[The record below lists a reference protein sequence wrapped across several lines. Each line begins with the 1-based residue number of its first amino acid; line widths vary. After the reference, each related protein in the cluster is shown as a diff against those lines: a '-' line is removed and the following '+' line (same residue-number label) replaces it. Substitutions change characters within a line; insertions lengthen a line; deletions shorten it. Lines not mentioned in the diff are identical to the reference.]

1 MKAVILTRVSSKE
14 QEDRLSLDAQNTRL
28 TEYVKRKNLEVINS
42 FQIVESSTKGDR
54 KKFRE
59 VLEFCKK
66 QKETIALLADAVDRV
81 QRSFKESVILD
92 DLVRQEKIELHFL
105 RENMVIG
112 KNASSINVLQ
122 WDFAVMGAKSYV
134 LQQSENIKRSNKYKK
149 DAGEITYQAPFGYQ
163 NYHNEL
169 GKATVRPHPIFAPVV
184 TRMFEIYSLGKTS
197 MKELQEY
204 ATEHG
209 LLGRNGKPLYLPTIQ
224 KMLKNPFYYGMMR
237 RCDGLKPHIYPPLIS
252 QELWERCQAVRTRIS
267 TQNRPYKRPKRE
279 FLYHGI
285 IHCANTGK
293 ICSCEIKKEQ
303 FTYIVCYDKNGK
315 RKYIREQDVTDQIAY
330 ILHSIKIP
338 EEMLID
344 FHKHLKTAKDAEI
357 KFREAE
363 LTQLKTDLTKTLT
376 RIDRLFNLYLDG
388 NIDKET
394 FQEKNNQLIAEKEKI
409 KNKIAAHSAADDT
422 FNEVICELIDIMNN
436 SWDIFLKS
444 PNLALKRNLLK
455 LVFRTLEL
463 KEGKLGYALAFPFNK
478 LSSFDDTS
486 NWWR

>member
-1 MKAVILTRVSSKE
+1 
-14 QEDRLSLDAQNTRL
+14 
-28 TEYVKRKNLEVINS
+28 
-42 FQIVESSTKGDR
+42 
-54 KKFRE
+54 
-59 VLEFCKK
+59 
-66 QKETIALLADAVDRV
+66 
-81 QRSFKESVILD
+81 
-92 DLVRQEKIELHFL
+92 
-105 RENMVIG
+105 
-112 KNASSINVLQ
+112 
-122 WDFAVMGAKSYV
+122 
-134 LQQSENIKRSNKYKK
+134 
-149 DAGEITYQAPFGYQ
+149 
-163 NYHNEL
+163 
-169 GKATVRPHPIFAPVV
+169 
-184 TRMFEIYSLGKTS
+184 
-197 MKELQEY
+197 
-204 ATEHG
+204 
-209 LLGRNGKPLYLPTIQ
+209 
-224 KMLKNPFYYGMMR
+224 MMQ

-267 TQNRPYKRPKRE
+267 AQNRPYKRPKRE

-394 FQEKNNQLIAEKEKI
+394 FQEKITSSLQK
-409 KNKIAAHSAADDT
+409 
-422 FNEVICELIDIMNN
+422 
-436 SWDIFLKS
+436 
-444 PNLALKRNLLK
+444 KR
-455 LVFRTLEL
+455 R
-463 KEGKLGYALAFPFNK
+463 
-478 LSSFDDTS
+478 
-486 NWWR
+486 